1 MGKRKNSQSEKTSPS
16 ENQSSKRRKDKDTRD
31 EDLDANGLSTK
42 ATSKAT
48 SKVTPKDSTSTASTL
63 RSSSSNSKT
72 SIKPTASAQKASI
85 PSSSKASS
93 SKASNSKS
101 SSSKSSSS
109 KPSKK
114 EKTTKGKSLPDPAA
128 HPSASAQ
135 KSSSLQQKK
144 STKPK
149 DSQGTY
155 MTTLDIVAPPKEEPK
170 RRKDDFLDED
180 ELKDL
185 GGVSGVSRDRVILLM
200 DEDRKKVKQGSDNDE
215 DMLSE
220 EESDGDVMTVKDV
233 TQPVKQPKKKKS
245 KSSKKGSSQSTK
257 VLESHFEDPELAR
270 LGKSSVH
277 MAICIDDMWPKEEE
291 PNLDLFTEELGK
303 MGNQELLKSLEKIT
317 SSPDPNEVKK
327 LCTFMNY
334 GSSGVRSDIAKIVR
348 IMTAQYYNLSISK
361 GEKAQEEVADRVRWL
376 LANKKYHQ
384 VVDIDQRSFKGG
396 PFSSPL
402 IGMILRSYFVDSAS
416 HQNVFL
422 IKHMKAE
429 RKVPAQLIIM
439 ITVLIEHAIR
449 EWHGGSKVKIHL
461 TPANVQDYY
470 RKLEGTMEK
479 TKKRAETYAEDLE
492 IDFFEEMMT
501 YYLDEDDIPEYDY
514 NTLEAEAK
522 AKRAA
527 RRGLKKAQEEE
538 EDGAGTYGSGSGSD
552 SERSDDDD
560 DGDRTSDDDK
570 DNEDNDGK
578 GKGDNDNVGDN
589 FRSGSDNHGNNANGS
604 DMEINSKVGEDNSIH
619 MVGLDDHDDRGD
631 RGDRGD
637 RDDKGMEEEGS
648 YRNKGKGKEPE
659 GRGE

>member
-1 MGKRKNSQSEKTSPS
+1 
-16 ENQSSKRRKDKDTRD
+16 
-31 EDLDANGLSTK
+31 
-42 ATSKAT
+42 
-48 SKVTPKDSTSTASTL
+48 
-63 RSSSSNSKT
+63 
-72 SIKPTASAQKASI
+72 
-85 PSSSKASS
+85 
-93 SKASNSKS
+93 
-101 SSSKSSSS
+101 
-109 KPSKK
+109 
-114 EKTTKGKSLPDPAA
+114 
-128 HPSASAQ
+128 
-135 KSSSLQQKK
+135 
-144 STKPK
+144 
-149 DSQGTY
+149 
-155 MTTLDIVAPPKEEPK
+155 
-170 RRKDDFLDED
+170 
-180 ELKDL
+180 
-185 GGVSGVSRDRVILLM
+185 
-200 DEDRKKVKQGSDNDE
+200 
-215 DMLSE
+215 
-220 EESDGDVMTVKDV
+220 MTVEDV
-233 TQPVKQPKKKKS
+233 TQPIKQPKKKKS
-245 KSSKKGSSQSTK
+245 KPSKKGSSQSTK

-361 GEKAQEEVADRVRWL
+361 GEKAQEEADRVRWL

-416 HQNVFL
+416 HQDVFL

-429 RKVPAQLIIM
+429 KKVPTQLIIM

-449 EWHGGSKVKIHL
+449 EWHGG
-461 TPANVQDYY
+461 
-470 RKLEGTMEK
+470 
-479 TKKRAETYAEDLE
+479 
-492 IDFFEEMMT
+492 T
-501 YYLDEDDIPEYDY
+501 YYLNEDDIPEYDY

-522 AKRAA
+522 AKHTA

-538 EDGAGTYGSGSGSD
+538 EDGAATMTAT
-552 SERSDDDD
+552 EPV
-560 DGDRTSDDDK
+560 TTTK
-570 DNEDNDGK
+570 TTKDNDGK
-578 GKGDNDNVGDN
+578 GKGDNEGDN
-589 FRSGSDNHGNNANGS
+589 DNMGDNHCGDNHANNANGS

-631 RGDRGD
+631 RGDR
-637 RDDKGMEEEGS
+637 DDKGMEEEGDEEEGS
-648 YRNKGKGKEPE
+648 YCTNKGKGKEPE